1 MGVAALAQSSIATA
15 ALGVVLDGDA
25 RPMIDRITQPNV
37 RRIAPDD
44 NVGLATPPGD
54 RGDARQGPE
63 RLVIAA
69 TERPGSLGEQRGEI
83 DPADPRHRLE
93 DLDIAP
99 LAALLGGRRPL
110 AQRGTKFIEFARGVT
125 KLAVDDAQPGNEG
138 ANVDAGGL
146 GNTLGHLDGGLA

>member
-37 RRIAPDD
+37 RGIAPDD
-44 NVGLATPPGD
+44 NVGLATPPGH
-54 RGDARQGPE
+54 RCDARQRPE

-69 TERPGSLGEQRGEI
+69 IERCGRLSEQRGEV
-83 DPADPRHRLE
+83 DPADPRHGPE

-99 LAALLGGRRPL
+99 LAVLLGSRRPFT
-110 AQRGTKFIEFARGVT
+110 QRGTKFIEFARGVA
-125 KLAVDDAQPGNEG
+125 KLAVDDA
-138 ANVDAGGL
+138 
-146 GNTLGHLDGGLA
+146 